1 MTTYNPRS
9 VFQSYEQYGRAKTK
23 QAQSSKSK
31 NANQQ
36 AARTMSSVG
45 VGGLGGRTTTSAAQK
60 IQDRFRR
67 ETQRDSGSTYDEVP
81 QTITTGLGSKK
92 IQDTKDE
99 SMSVGTKI
107 DRAFVKVMTSLIPD
121 FSPPKEQAVFP
132 LEVYG
137 GPLFRVPTPTPVN
150 IKELD
155 DAARDTSR
163 TFSPT
168 AMEPPTLP
176 TTATDSDVG
185 LTTPRGLMSPPTMT
199 QPEKPKGL
207 MGIPRALARANAVPT
222 AAYQVQSGD
231 TLSEIAAATG
241 TTVKELADLNQISD
255 VDVIEAGVDIQI
267 PIKRLEDE
275 AVVTQA
281 TSMEELKPIKA
292 SYTLAG
298 AVGSGLSFDPDSK
311 FYESFRQGVT
321 ESTHSGKMKSK
332 DEFLKIM
339 IPVAKNVAEQ
349 TGLDYRMIVA
359 QAAIET
365 GWGSKV
371 KGNAFFGIKGH
382 GAKNTIDFK
391 TQEEVDGKRVT
402 KTDTFRAYEN
412 VGEAASDYGQFLQNN
427 PRYAEYLAATNLE
440 DAAAALQASGYATD
454 SKYGEKVLTTARG
467 RTLRN
472 FLERNPE
479 YK

>member
-9 VFQSYEQYGRAKTK
+9 VFQSYQQYGRAKTK

-36 AARTMSSVG
+36 AARTMRSAG
-45 VGGLGGRTTTSAAQK
+45 IGGIGGKPTTSAAQK

-81 QTITTGLGSKK
+81 QTITTGLGSRKA
-92 IQDTKDE
+92 QDTKDE

-121 FSPPKEQAVFP
+121 FSPPEEQAVFP
-132 LEVYG
+132 LKVYG
-137 GPLFRVPTPTPVN
+137 GPLFRVPTPTPVT
-150 IKELD
+150 IQQLD

-163 TFSPT
+163 TFAPT
-168 AMEPPTLP
+168 AMETPTLP
-176 TTATDSDVG
+176 TTATDSDTG

-199 QPEKPKGL
+199 QPEKPRGL

-255 VDVIEAGVDIQI
+255 VDVIEAGADIQI

-281 TSMEELKPIKA
+281 TSMEDLKPIKA
-292 SYTLAG
+292 SFRDVDPDAKFYNSFNEEAGSSPERFILRLAG
-298 AVGSGLSFDPDSK
+298 SESSGNPDAEYTVEDGRRFVGLLQFGKARLTDYKRDTGAK
-311 FYESFRQGVT
+311 FTQ
-321 ESTHSGKMKSK
+321 
-332 DEFLKIM
+332 DEFKKDLKLQGDVSIWH
-339 IPVAKNVAEQ
+339 INDIDKAIDSVIDNSAFKNRDGLRAVAHLGGK
-349 TGLDYRMIVA
+349 TGMKKFVQSNGEYNPEDELGTSLLDYYMKF
-359 QAAIET
+359 
-365 GWGSKV
+365 S
-371 KGNAFFGIKGH
+371 N
-382 GAKNTIDFK
+382 
-391 TQEEVDGKRVT
+391 
-402 KTDTFRAYEN
+402 
-412 VGEAASDYGQFLQNN
+412 
-427 PRYAEYLAATNLE
+427 
-440 DAAAALQASGYATD
+440 
-454 SKYGEKVLTTARG
+454 
-467 RTLRN
+467 
-472 FLERNPE
+472 
-479 YK
+479 

>member
-9 VFQSYEQYGRAKTK
+9 VFQSYQQYGRAKTK
-23 QAQSSKSK
+23 QAQSSKPK

-45 VGGLGGRTTTSAAQK
+45 VGGLGGKPTTSAAQK

-81 QTITTGLGSKK
+81 QTITTGLGSRKA
-92 IQDTKDE
+92 QDTKDE

-121 FSPPKEQAVFP
+121 FSPPEEQAVFP
-132 LEVYG
+132 LKVYG
-137 GPLFRVPTPTPVN
+137 GPLFRVPTPTPVT
-150 IKELD
+150 IQQLD

-163 TFSPT
+163 TFAPT
-168 AMEPPTLP
+168 AMETPTLP
-176 TTATDSDVG
+176 TTATDSDTG

-199 QPEKPKGL
+199 QPEKPRGL

-255 VDVIEAGVDIQI
+255 VDVIEAGADIQI

-281 TSMEELKPIKA
+281 TSMEDLKPIKA
-292 SYTLAG
+292 SFRDVDPDAKFYNSFNEEAGSSPERFILRLAG
-298 AVGSGLSFDPDSK
+298 SESSGNPDAEYTVEDGRRFVGLLQFGKARLTDYKRDTGAK
-311 FYESFRQGVT
+311 FTQ
-321 ESTHSGKMKSK
+321 
-332 DEFLKIM
+332 DEFKKDLKLHGDVFIWH
-339 IPVAKNVAEQ
+339 INDIDKAIDSVIDNSAFKNRDGLRAVAHLGGK
-349 TGLDYRMIVA
+349 TGMKKFVQSNGEYNPEDELGTSLLDYYMKF
-359 QAAIET
+359 
-365 GWGSKV
+365 S
-371 KGNAFFGIKGH
+371 N
-382 GAKNTIDFK
+382 
-391 TQEEVDGKRVT
+391 
-402 KTDTFRAYEN
+402 
-412 VGEAASDYGQFLQNN
+412 
-427 PRYAEYLAATNLE
+427 
-440 DAAAALQASGYATD
+440 
-454 SKYGEKVLTTARG
+454 
-467 RTLRN
+467 
-472 FLERNPE
+472 
-479 YK
+479 